1 MEEHK
6 EHEENTAA
14 EKDEALANDHQSE
27 ETKLQKEDVEVD
39 DKEKKESSEKPPET
53 SKTKEE
59 EPTTIDEETPDA
71 DEKELSDVDGEQPV
85 KREDEPVDED
95 GDDYLDVDEESRMV
109 DEDEE
114 EAEPALPTPTQ
125 EECLALLT
133 EVGSPQELLDH
144 SKAVADLAQKICD
157 MYDLHNDKKCDA
169 QIVVAGALLHDIGRV
184 KTHEISHNIEGSKIV
199 KERGYSKEL
208 CLIIERHVGAG
219 IDVSEAEELGLPR
232 RNYIPQKFEERIVS
246 HADNL
251 IEGTTRIKVQ
261 ALIRKLVNQDELKF
275 AARLIRLH
283 NKLSKLCGVELDEIE

>member
-6 EHEENTAA
+6 EHEENTTV
-14 EKDEALANDHQSE
+14 EKEEALANEHQSE
-27 ETKLQKEDVEVD
+27 ETKLPKEDVEVED
-39 DKEKKESSEKPPET
+39 EEKKESSKKPAES
-53 SKTKEE
+53 SKTQEE
-59 EPTTIDEETPDA
+59 EPTSIDKEIPDA
-71 DEKELSDVDGEQPV
+71 DEKEPSDVGGEEPV
-85 KREDEPVDED
+85 KREDKPVDED
-95 GDDYLDVDEESRMV
+95 EDDYLDEDEESETG

-114 EAEPALPTPTQ
+114 DDEPVLPTPTP

-133 EVGSPQELLDH
+133 EVGSPQELTDH

-169 QIVVAGALLHDIGRV
+169 QIVIAGALLHDIGRV

-232 RNYIPQKFEERIVS
+232 RNYIPQKLEERIVS

-261 ALIRKLVNQDELKF
+261 DLIRKLVNQDELKF